1 MAEVART
8 AVESARPA
16 ADRAGVV
23 LALDVPETPVVLP
36 ADAVRL
42 AQVGDNLLSN
52 AVKFT
57 PSGGTV
63 TVRVT
68 ATVDHVRL
76 AVADTGLGIPADE
89 VDRLFSRFFRTTT
102 ATRNAVPGVGLG
114 LAITRS
120 VVVAHGGVMEVTSTE
135 GEGTAFTA
143 VLPRRPRGPAAG

>member
-1 MAEVART
+1 
-8 AVESARPA
+8 
-16 ADRAGVV
+16 
-23 LALDVPETPVVLP
+23 VPLR

-42 AQVGDNLLSN
+42 AQVCDNLLSN

-57 PSGGTV
+57 PAGGAVTARV
-63 TVRVT
+63 TV
-68 ATVDHVRL
+68 TVDHVRL

-120 VVVAHGGVMEVTSTE
+120 VVVAHGGVMEVTSAE
-135 GEGTAFTA
+135 GAGTTFTA
-143 VLPRRPRGPAAG
+143 VLPRRRRESAGG